1 MARRTEWTIPQGR
14 IAVTKNK
21 ETVARYLDGFRKSD
35 HAQILSCMTEDIEW
49 EMPGVFHLTG
59 KDAIDGEIEN
69 PGFVGSPTIT
79 LVRMVEEDDVVVAE
93 GTVRVQRK
101 DGGFLGALFCD
112 VFTLQEGLIR
122 RIMTYQVD
130 LK

>member
-1 MARRTEWTIPQGR
+1 MRKVMEIL
-14 IAVTKNK
+14 IVTKNK
-21 ETVARYLDGFRKSD
+21 ETVVRYLDGFRKSD
-35 HAQILSCMTEDIEW
+35 HAQILSCMTENIEW

-79 LVRMVEEDDVVVAE
+79 LVRMVEENDVVVAE

-101 DGGFLGALFCD
+101 DGGFLQALFCD
-112 VFTLQEGLIR
+112 VFALKAGLIQ
-122 RIMTYQVD
+122 RITTYQVD

>member
-1 MARRTEWTIPQGR
+1 M
-14 IAVTKNK
+14 TKNK
-21 ETVARYLDGFRKSD
+21 ATVERYLDGFRKSD

-101 DGGFLGALFCD
+101 DGGLLHALFCD
-112 VFTLQEGLIR
+112 VFTLKGGLIH
-122 RIMTYQVD
+122 RIRTYQVD